1 MNSSRGRAALLGF
14 AVFWLSLV
22 PVGSVAQQ
30 VPVADATT
38 TTVRDACRS
47 QFRYLK
53 PALHAMDLKRPPVV
67 TDGVT
72 SNIAEAEWPFMAVA
86 YYGYAC
92 ANLAQCD
99 VTLRADALTEMRW
112 ALDALQL
119 PSLSGFMTRHFG
131 EPFGKGSLTPA
142 VFVHG
147 HFLSLAVRYREVTGD
162 RRYDEIMGRVAAALG
177 DGFARSDQGLLL
189 SYKAPVMWWLTDNF
203 TAFSALVRYDR
214 IFKTQFSASGDKLI
228 ASIKKHYLD
237 PKTGMYATYVDAPSR
252 TVRQGPRGIS
262 MMYGLHFL
270 KDFAP
275 EFAAGQYALAKRY
288 LVAPVFLGCCAVR
301 EYPLGQQGP
310 ADIDSGQL
318 VMGFGP
324 SASGFGIAASAVMGD
339 GATTR
344 QLLLAL
350 SLLGLE
356 VVDGDKLSYRD
367 VPQVGQVVIL
377 FGRSELLRLAAAE
390 GSGTPGAK

>member
-1 MNSSRGRAALLGF
+1 MNSSRGCAALLGLT
-14 AVFWLSLV
+14 VLWLMLLPLESF
-22 PVGSVAQQ
+22 AQQ
-30 VPVADATT
+30 VPVADANTT
-38 TTVRDACRS
+38 ILREACRS

-53 PALHAMDLKRPPVV
+53 LALHAMDLQRPPVV

-92 ANLAQCD
+92 ANLALCD
-99 VTLRADALTEMRW
+99 ETLRADAVTEMRW
-112 ALDALQL
+112 ALDALQT
-119 PSLSGFMTRHFG
+119 PGLSGFMTPHFG
-131 EPFGKGSLTPA
+131 EPFGKGPLTPA

-162 RRYDEIMGRVAAALG
+162 GRYDEIMGRVAAALG
-177 DGFARSDQGLLL
+177 DGFARSDHGLLL

-203 TAFSALVRYDR
+203 TAFSALARYDR
-214 IFKTQFSASGDKLI
+214 IFKTRYSASGDKLV
-228 ASIKKHYLD
+228 ASIKRYYLD

-275 EFAAGQYALAKRY
+275 EFAAAQYALAKRY

-301 EYPLGQQGP
+301 EFPLGQQGP
-310 ADIDSGQL
+310 ADIDSGPL
-318 VMGFGP
+318 IMGFGP
-324 SASGFGIAASAVMGD
+324 SASGFGIAAAAVMGD
-339 GATTR
+339 ITTTR

-356 VVDGDKLSYRD
+356 VADGDKLSYRD
-367 VPQVGQVVIL
+367 VPEVGQVVIL
-377 FGRSELLRLAAAE
+377 FGRSELLRLSATGGAGA
-390 GSGTPGAK
+390 PGAK